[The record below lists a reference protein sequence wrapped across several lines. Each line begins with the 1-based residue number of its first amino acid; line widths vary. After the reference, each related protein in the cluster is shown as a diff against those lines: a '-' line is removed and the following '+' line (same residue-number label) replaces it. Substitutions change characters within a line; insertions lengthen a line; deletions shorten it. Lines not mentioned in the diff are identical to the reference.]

1 MEQNRILRVVY
12 RATSSLIS
20 SCLALFCL
28 AFVNQFTYSTLFC
41 LAFVNQFTYS
51 ILFRFYFN
59 PSNSNSIYPSFDA
72 FDVLDAFDAVPGRG
86 VSSIVLS
93 CLVLFLSTLMH
104 LREMGHEDVQY
115 QYRRPLQYPT
125 YLIELDQ
132 SSLNIHYIQTRLH
145 LTHPYIIMFIFKR
158 EKRVDIS
165 IMVICYASDIIENGR
180 RISELSNA

>member
-1 MEQNRILRVVY
+1 MLCFYYFLLSFIFHLGLDMEQNRTLRVVY

-20 SCLALFCL
+20 SCLA
-28 AFVNQFTYSTLFC
+28 LFC

-93 CLVLFLSTLMH
+93 CLVLSCF
-104 LREMGHEDVQY
+104 
-115 QYRRPLQYPT
+115 
-125 YLIELDQ
+125 YLLWC
-132 SSLNIHYIQTRLH
+132 
-145 LTHPYIIMFIFKR
+145 
-158 EKRVDIS
+158 IS
-165 IMVICYASDIIENGR
+165 GKWGMRTCNTNTDG
-180 RISELSNA
+180 LSNIPHIWSS